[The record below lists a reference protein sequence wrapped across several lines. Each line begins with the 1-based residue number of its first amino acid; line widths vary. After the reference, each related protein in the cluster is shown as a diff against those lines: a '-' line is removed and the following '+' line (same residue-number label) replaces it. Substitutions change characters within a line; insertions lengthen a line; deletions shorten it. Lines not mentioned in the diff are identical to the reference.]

1 MNHAVRQR
9 GTIPAESE
17 TVELKHSIGEWK
29 EIVETCA
36 AFATAKGGRL
46 YIGVA
51 DDGRIVGVQLGK
63 GTLEDLANKIAQN
76 TSPKIVPT
84 VATVVNEEKTV
95 ITLEVSEHPT
105 KPVYAFGKPCR
116 RSGRTNQVLS
126 PNEAAELYL
135 TTRGVTWDET
145 ALPEASLQDISAEK
159 VRSFWD
165 RARSE
170 RRLNTSADMPVEQV
184 LRQLNLVR
192 DGKITVA
199 ALLLFGKDPARL
211 LAQSVL
217 RCARFKGDDTVHFL
231 DMKVI
236 EGTVIDQV
244 EEAMA
249 FVRRNTSMA
258 VKIEGKLERTER
270 WEYPLDAVR
279 EAIINAVCH
288 RDYADSGNVQV
299 RIFDH
304 GLEVWNPGALPAGLT
319 VEDLRRNHESKPRN
333 KLVARVF
340 FLIRYIE
347 QFGTGTGRMIE
358 ECRQSDIPEPQ
369 FESRAS
375 SFLVRFRKPA
385 SLEECLEGLKLSE
398 RQWKGVQYVEKHGQI
413 TRKEYEAAMGVPAA
427 TAKRDLSALVR
438 SGILE
443 TRGSGRAVRYE
454 LSALIMSRKVS
465 RKDGGKQGENA

>member
-1 MNHAVRQR
+1 MSAAARQR
-9 GTIPAESE
+9 ISMPAESE
-17 TVELKHSIGEWK
+17 SVELKRSLGEWK
-29 EIVETCA
+29 EVVETCA
-36 AFATAKGGRL
+36 AFATAKGGRI
-46 YIGVA
+46 YVGVT
-51 DDGRIVGVQLGK
+51 DDGRVVGIQIGK

-76 TSPKIVPT
+76 TVPKLVPAI
-84 VATVVNEEKTV
+84 ATDMMGGDTV
-95 ITLEVSEHPT
+95 ITVEVPEHPT
-105 KPVYAFGKPCR
+105 KPVYAFGKPWR

-135 TTRGVTWDET
+135 ATRGITWDET
-145 ALPEASLQDISAEK
+145 TLPEASLQDISAEK
-159 VRSFWD
+159 VRSFLD

-170 RRLNTSADMPVEQV
+170 RRLNASADMPVEQV

-236 EGTVIDQV
+236 EGTVIEQV

-279 EAIINAVCH
+279 EAITNAVCH
-288 RDYADSGNVQV
+288 RDYADTGNVQV

-333 KLVARVF
+333 KLVARAF

-358 ECRQSDIPEPQ
+358 ECRQAGIPEPQ

-375 SFLVRFRKPA
+375 SFLVRFEKPV
-385 SLEECLEGLKLSE
+385 SLEERLGAMKLSE
-398 RQWKGVQYVEKHGQI
+398 RQLKGVQYVEKHGQI
-413 TRKEYEAAMGVPAA
+413 TRKEYEAATGVPAA

-454 LSALIMSRKVS
+454 LSAQIMSRKVS
-465 RKDGGKQGENA
+465 RKDNGKQRKNA

>member
-1 MNHAVRQR
+1 MNHAARQR
-9 GTIPAESE
+9 RTIPAEGE
-17 TVELKHSIGEWK
+17 TVELKRSLGERR

-36 AFATAKGGRL
+36 AFATAKGGRIF
-46 YIGVA
+46 IGVA
-51 DDGRIVGVQLGK
+51 DDGRIVGVQIGK

-95 ITLEVSEHPT
+95 ITLEVPEHPT
-105 KPVYAFGKPCR
+105 KPVYAFGKPWR

-135 TTRGVTWDET
+135 ATRGITWDET

-159 VRSFWD
+159 VRSFLD

-270 WEYPLDAVR
+270 WEFPLDAVR

-333 KLVARVF
+333 KLVARAL

-358 ECRQSDIPEPQ
+358 ECRQAAIPEPQ
-369 FESRAS
+369 FESRGSSFRITFRKAVPVERRYAGLGLNERQLAGLRYLQEKGRITMQDYVRATAS
-375 SFLVRFRKPA
+375 S
-385 SLEECLEGLKLSE
+385 E
-398 RQWKGVQYVEKHGQI
+398 R
-413 TRKEYEAAMGVPAA
+413 
-427 TAKRDLSALVR
+427 TAKRDLKEMVEKKILVKH
-438 SGILE
+438 GK
-443 TRGSGRAVRYE
+443 TKGSWYE
-454 LSALIMSRKVS
+454 LPE
-465 RKDGGKQGENA
+465 G

>member
-1 MNHAVRQR
+1 MNHAARQR
-9 GTIPAESE
+9 RTIPAEGE
-17 TVELKHSIGEWK
+17 TVELKRSLGEWR

-36 AFATAKGGRL
+36 AFATAKGGRIF
-46 YIGVA
+46 IGVA
-51 DDGRIVGVQLGK
+51 DDGRIVGVQIGK

-95 ITLEVSEHPT
+95 ITLAVPEHPT
-105 KPVYAFGKPCR
+105 KPVYAFGKPWR

-135 TTRGVTWDET
+135 ATRGIIWDET

-159 VRSFWD
+159 VRSFLD

-304 GLEVWNPGALPAGLT
+304 GLEVWNPGGA
-319 VEDLRRNHESKPRN
+319 DRRRSPPK
-333 KLVARVF
+333 
-340 FLIRYIE
+340 
-347 QFGTGTGRMIE
+347 
-358 ECRQSDIPEPQ
+358 
-369 FESRAS
+369 SRI
-375 SFLVRFRKPA
+375 
-385 SLEECLEGLKLSE
+385 
-398 RQWKGVQYVEKHGQI
+398 Q
-413 TRKEYEAAMGVPAA
+413 AAQQ
-427 TAKRDLSALVR
+427 
-438 SGILE
+438 
-443 TRGSGRAVRYE
+443 TRGACVVPDPLHRAVRNGHG
-454 LSALIMSRKVS
+454 AH
-465 RKDGGKQGENA
+465 D